1 MRWLLLLLVVLVVIA
16 FFAFRRRNQ
25 TSSGPDVGL
34 PYVLGD
40 RFFSPAERSFLGV
53 LDQSVGS
60 DFRVFGKVRVADVIA
75 VEKGKPKSVWQRAFN
90 RINAKHFD
98 FLLCSTTD
106 LRPVCAVELND
117 KSHDGEERKS
127 RDQFLEE
134 VCRKAGLPLVFFP
147 AQHAYSTVEV
157 SRAIASAIHDG
168 GRRSLTANQAIT
180 SERD

>member
-1 MRWLLLLLVVLVVIA
+1 MRWLPLLIFVLIVIG
-16 FFAFRRRNQ
+16 FFALKRRNQ
-25 TSSGPDVGL
+25 SSSGQDAEL

-40 RFFSPAERSFLGV
+40 RLFTPAERSFLCV

-60 DFRVFGKVRVADVIA
+60 DLRVFGKVRVADVIG

-98 FLLCSTTD
+98 FVLCSPSD
-106 LRPVCAVELND
+106 LKPLCAVELND
-117 KSHDGEERKS
+117 KSHAQDARKG

-147 AQHAYSTVEV
+147 AQNAYSITEV
-157 SRAIASAIHDG
+157 CGTIASAM
-168 GRRSLTANQAIT
+168 RSNEQQPVATLQVVT
-180 SERD
+180 SEKG